1 LFVDLGRRAAIC
13 CAVLAT
19 YVGPAGA
26 ADPPF
31 RYEASELDAV
41 ARDFSGLGHVY
52 LDEDI
57 FFELEYDRSKDVL
70 RGKSIRT
77 YGILI
82 RTRSAL
88 ESFQYFSVLEDPSL
102 ELKKARFFV
111 QKPDGSV
118 KQVRDRDLQ
127 WFERI
132 PQFSGIYIVDGVEKL
147 TMIPDLE
154 VGDIL
159 IWQTETKLEQ
169 WHGAPIVDLG
179 GSNTLRSHLRVKLK
193 GDDVRLD
200 HRLRRGPGEAKFE
213 NVEYLG
219 SGASES
225 GDDEWDYTPSHEEI
239 HGGAEVRVVL
249 HLADPEGRMAAAEDW
264 ATAGDAFLE
273 FVDDRFEAND
283 ALRAEALRTVAD
295 VLGDPR
301 ASIDALYRY
310 VQGSCRYLGLYTGR
324 GGILPDPAVEVF
336 EEGHSDCKG
345 LGGLLISMLRAVE
358 IDASPV
364 LLHTDDGFGISPE
377 LANMAQFDHFIVWAN
392 DGSED
397 GVWLDATTD
406 SRPAGALPWADRVEN
421 VLLIKPGASRMVTI
435 PSSMWNRGSR
445 DVQLLGEI
453 TPRLEIQGQ
462 VEERSEGEPAVRQR
476 LIDEKIEARDREEY
490 RLQSLSASEHLFRMV
505 IDRAESS
512 GENGYLVACSL
523 ASVSALASASQLVFL
538 PSRLFPF
545 ELPSARALIDEGA
558 DLIERQEDRVEGW
571 RLKLPPGLHLP
582 EAVDRR
588 FETAFVN
595 WTCAI
600 YEADGQLHLRR
611 AITWYPEA
619 ELGDASVW
627 KKAYQRLRKQE
638 AGQIQLRLS
647 ETR

>member
-1 LFVDLGRRAAIC
+1 LCAILAIC
-13 CAVLAT
+13 VDS
-19 YVGPAGA
+19 AGGSEA
-26 ADPPF
+26 PF
-31 RYEASELDAV
+31 HYEASQLEAV

-52 LDEDI
+52 LDQDV
-57 FFELEYDRSKDVL
+57 FYELQYDRSNDVL
-70 RGKSIRT
+70 RGKSIET
-77 YGILI
+77 YGVLI

-88 ESFQYFSVLEDPSL
+88 EQLQYFSALDDPNQ

-118 KQVRDRDLQ
+118 KQVRDKDLQ

-132 PQFSGIYIVDGVEKL
+132 PQFRGIYIVDGVEKL

-169 WHGAPIVDLG
+169 WHGAPIVNLG

-193 GDDVRLD
+193 GGDVRLS
-200 HRLRRGPGEAKFE
+200 HRLRVVPGEGSLDH
-213 NVEYLG
+213 VEHVEAG
-219 SGASES
+219 GSES
-225 GDDEWDYTPSHEEI
+225 GDDEWTYTPSNEEI
-239 HGGAEVRVVL
+239 QHGAQVRVVL
-249 HLADPEGRMAAAEDW
+249 HVEDPKGRMAAASNW
-264 ATAGDAFLE
+264 ATAGDAYLE
-273 FVDDRFEAND
+273 FVGDRFEAND
-283 ALRAEALRTVAD
+283 ALRAEALRVAAD
-295 VLGDPR
+295 VLGDQS
-301 ASIDALYRY
+301 ASIDALYRH
-310 VQGSCRYLGLYTGR
+310 VQSSCRYLGLYTGR

-345 LGGLLISMLRAVE
+345 LGGLLISMLRAVD

-377 LANMAQFDHFIVWAN
+377 LANMAQFDHFIVWAD

-406 SRPAGALPWADRVEN
+406 SRPAGTLPWADRVEN
-421 VLLIKPGASRMVTI
+421 VLLIEPAVSRMVTI
-435 PSSMWNRGSR
+435 PASMWDRGSR
-445 DVQLLGEI
+445 NMQLVGEI
-453 TPRLEIQGQ
+453 TPLLEIRAQ
-462 VEERSEGEPAVRQR
+462 VEDRSEGEPAIRQR

-490 RLQSLSASEHLFRMV
+490 RLQSLSASDHLFRMV

-523 ASVSALASASQLVFL
+523 ASVSPLPTASQLVFL
-538 PSRLFPF
+538 PSRLMPF
-545 ELPSARALIDEGA
+545 EIPRARALIDEGA
-558 DLIERQEDRVEGW
+558 SLIERQEDRIEGW

-582 EAVDRR
+582 EAIERR
-588 FETAFVN
+588 LETAFVN
-595 WTCAI
+595 WTTTV
-600 YEADGQLHLRR
+600 YETDGQLNLRR
-611 AITWYPEA
+611 TITWNPEA
-619 ELGDASVW
+619 ELSDESVW
-627 KKAYQRLRKQE
+627 KKDYQRLCKKE